1 MIVRKSPA
9 EIEIMR
15 EAGRV
20 SALALRL
27 AGEAVAVGVTTAE
40 LDRIAEEAIRSQGGI
55 PAFKGYNGFP
65 ATLCTSVNE
74 QVVHGIPGTRKL
86 RDGDILSIDV
96 GAIIDGYYG
105 DNARTFAV
113 GQVAPRTLR
122 LMEVTRHSL
131 ESGIAQCRV
140 GMRLYDVSAA
150 VQRVAEAAG
159 FGIVREYVGHGI
171 GRHMHEEPQ
180 VPNYGPAGKGPT
192 LQPGMVLAIEPMI
205 NEGGAEVRQLD
216 DGWTVVTSDG
226 KPSAHYEHTVAITEE
241 GPVILTLE

>member
-27 AGEAVAVGVTTAE
+27 AGEAVAIGVTTAD
-40 LDRIAEEAIRSQGGI
+40 LDRIAEDAIRAEGGI
-55 PAFKGYNGFP
+55 PAFKGYHGFP

-96 GAIIDGYYG
+96 GAIVDGYYG

-113 GQVAPRTLR
+113 GDVASRTLR
-122 LMEVTRHSL
+122 LMDVTQQSL
-131 ESGIAQCRV
+131 EAGIAKCRV
-140 GMRLYDVSAA
+140 GMRLYDISAA

-159 FGIVREYVGHGI
+159 FSVVREYVGHGI
-171 GRHMHEEPQ
+171 GRQMHEEPQ

-205 NEGGAEVRQLD
+205 NEGAAAVRQLD
-216 DGWTVVTSDG
+216 DGWTVVTADG
-226 KPSAHYEHTVAITEE
+226 KPSAHFEHTVAITPE
-241 GPVILTLE
+241 GPVILTLS

>member
-1 MIVRKSPA
+1 MIVRKSPG

-27 AGEAVAVGVTTAE
+27 AGEAVAAGVTTAE
-40 LDRIAEEAIRSQGGI
+40 LDRIAEDAIRAEGGV
-55 PAFKGYNGFP
+55 PAFKGYHGFP

-74 QVVHGIPGTRKL
+74 QVVHGIPGPRKL

-96 GAIIDGYYG
+96 GAIVDGYYG

-113 GQVAPRTLR
+113 GSVATRTLR
-122 LMEVTRHSL
+122 LMDVTQQSL
-131 ESGIAQCRV
+131 EAGIAKCRV
-140 GMRLYDVSAA
+140 GMRLYDISAA

-159 FGIVREYVGHGI
+159 FSVVREYVGHGI
-171 GRHMHEEPQ
+171 GRQMHEEPQ

-205 NEGGAEVRQLD
+205 NEGAAAVRQLD
-216 DGWTVVTSDG
+216 DGWTVVTTDG
-226 KPSAHYEHTVAITEE
+226 KPSAHFEHTVAITEE
-241 GPVILTLE
+241 GPAILTL

>member
-40 LDRIAEEAIRSQGGI
+40 LDRIAEEAIRAEGGV
-55 PAFKGYNGFP
+55 PAFKGYHGFP
-65 ATLCTSVNE
+65 ATLCTSFNE

-113 GQVAPRTLR
+113 GEVATRTRR
-122 LMEVTRHSL
+122 LMEVTQQSL
-131 ESGIAQCRV
+131 EAGISKCRP
-140 GMRLYDVSAA
+140 GMRLYDISAA

-159 FGIVREYVGHGI
+159 FSVVREYVGHGI
-171 GRHMHEEPQ
+171 GRQMHEEPQ

-205 NEGGAEVRQLD
+205 NEGGAAVRQLD
-216 DGWTVVTSDG
+216 DGWTVVTTDG
-226 KPSAHYEHTVAITEE
+226 KPSAHFEHTIAITVE
-241 GPVILTLE
+241 GPDILTLG

>member
-40 LDRIAEEAIRSQGGI
+40 LDKIAEDAIRAEGGV
-55 PAFKGYNGFP
+55 PAFKGYHGFP
-65 ATLCTSVNE
+65 ATLCTSFNE

-113 GQVAPRTLR
+113 GDVATRTRR
-122 LMEVTRHSL
+122 LMEVTQQSL
-131 ESGIAQCRV
+131 EAGISKCRP
-140 GMRLYDVSAA
+140 GMRLYDISAA

-159 FGIVREYVGHGI
+159 FSVVREYVGHGI
-171 GRHMHEEPQ
+171 GRQMHEEPQ

-205 NEGGAEVRQLD
+205 NEGAAAVRQLD
-216 DGWTVVTSDG
+216 DGWTVVTADG
-226 KPSAHYEHTVAITEE
+226 KPSAHFEHTIAITEE
-241 GPVILTLE
+241 GPDILTLG

>member
-40 LDRIAEEAIRSQGGI
+40 LDRIAEDAIRAEGGV
-55 PAFKGYNGFP
+55 PAFKGYHGFP
-65 ATLCTSVNE
+65 ATLCTSFNE

-105 DNARTFAV
+105 DNAQTFAV
-113 GQVAPRTLR
+113 GEVATRTRR
-122 LMEVTRHSL
+122 LMEVTQQSL
-131 ESGIAQCRV
+131 EAGISKCRP
-140 GMRLYDVSAA
+140 GMRLYDISAA

-159 FGIVREYVGHGI
+159 FSVVREYVGHGI
-171 GRHMHEEPQ
+171 GRQMHEEPQ

-205 NEGGAEVRQLD
+205 NEGGAAVRQLD
-216 DGWTVVTSDG
+216 DGWTVVTTDG
-226 KPSAHYEHTVAITEE
+226 EPSAHFEHTVAITEE
-241 GPVILTLE
+241 GPDILTLG

>member
-1 MIVRKSPA
+1 
-9 EIEIMR
+9 MR

-27 AGEAVAVGVTTAE
+27 AGEAAVVGVTTAE
-40 LDRIAEEAIRSQGGI
+40 LDRIAEDAIRREGGI

-74 QVVHGIPGTRKL
+74 QVVHGIPGSRKL

-113 GQVAPRTLR
+113 GAVAARTLH
-122 LMEVTRHSL
+122 LMDVTRRSL

-150 VQRVAEAAG
+150 VQRVAESAG